1 MYKKTTSSYF
11 NEFGSI
17 SNRDVFQDGYIF
29 NCDTKPINK
38 MFIIDEPL
46 IFSIKSGIAIIACCN
61 NVDEKPK
68 QFVIHAEVKLNPGV
82 FFNFISISEQ
92 AQITT
97 SKNLNQLK
105 PNITINELVEYQK
118 ITPTFQVKEIYSYYH
133 QTKPPLYVFTGE
145 THQYWELT
153 YVDSGSLETTID
165 NITHRLDAFDL
176 VISAPG
182 QFHSQHV
189 TSKKACTY
197 LTIIFELDIKSH
209 PVLANRIFKYNYQI
223 RDILNEFIRQ
233 TNSDTFDISLRDV
246 LIGHLTTL
254 LAKLSI
260 SHLESPIKRANKSP
274 QHRNFENK
282 MLANITKFMEQNI
295 YSTLMIDDI
304 CRQFGI
310 SRTTLQN
317 LFQSELNIS
326 PKLYINNLRLDMSKI
341 LLRESKYTVSEISS
355 SLGFS
360 SIQYFSKKFKHRF
373 KISPRE
379 YAKSTY
385 N

>member
-11 NEFGSI
+11 NEFGAI
-17 SNRDVFQDGYIF
+17 SNRDVFQEGYQF
-29 NCDTKPINK
+29 YCNHHPSNK
-38 MFIIDEPL
+38 MFVLKEPL
-46 IFSIKSGIAIIACCN
+46 IFSVKSGIAIVACCN
-61 NVDEKPK
+61 SINDTPK

-82 FFNFISISEQ
+82 MFTFISITEN

-97 SKNLNQLK
+97 SVNLNLIK
-105 PNITINELVEYQK
+105 PEIELEESVKYKK
-118 ITPTFQVKEIYSYYH
+118 IVPSFIIKEIYSYYH

-153 YVDSGSLETTID
+153 YVDGGSLETTID
-165 NITHRLDAFDL
+165 DVTHRLDAFDL

-189 TSKKACTY
+189 TSKKPCTY
-197 LTIIFELDIKSH
+197 LTIIFELDIQSH
-209 PVLANRIFKYNYQI
+209 PILANRVFKYNYQI

-233 TNSDTFDISLRDV
+233 TNSDTFDITLKDV

-295 YSTLMIDDI
+295 YSPLMIEDI

-360 SIQYFSKKFKHRF
+360 SIQYFSKKFKNRF